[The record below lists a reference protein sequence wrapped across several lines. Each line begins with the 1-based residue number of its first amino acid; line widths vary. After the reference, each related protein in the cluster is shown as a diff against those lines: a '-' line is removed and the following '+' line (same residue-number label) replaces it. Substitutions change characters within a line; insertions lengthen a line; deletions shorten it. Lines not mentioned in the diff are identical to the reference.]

1 METRVLLHL
10 LENCLRSWIEN
21 ILVVVGLFLLTELK
35 NPFSVVMWMN
45 VLKKLAKTLRE
56 NSKLWRVK
64 LSSFYGLRS
73 IQFAAYRAWKHVKE
87 IDIDSLKFCGLWQY
101 RMNEENEICLY
112 SYGNPLIEMLQKKR
126 VKNGTK
132 RMEVFCALIISPFQT
147 TLFLKPA
154 SACIVSTRQKI
165 HNTIELMN
173 RLLYELFLIQ
183 TFIYSSL

>member
-1 METRVLLHL
+1 
-10 LENCLRSWIEN
+10 
-21 ILVVVGLFLLTELK
+21 
-35 NPFSVVMWMN
+35 
-45 VLKKLAKTLRE
+45 
-56 NSKLWRVK
+56 
-64 LSSFYGLRS
+64 
-73 IQFAAYRAWKHVKE
+73 
-87 IDIDSLKFCGLWQY
+87 
-101 RMNEENEICLY
+101 MNEENEICLY
-112 SYGNPLIEMLQKKR
+112 SYGNPLTEMLQKKR

>member
-1 METRVLLHL
+1 MKKTRFV
-10 LENCLRSWIEN
+10 CI
-21 ILVVVGLFLLTELK
+21 
-35 NPFSVVMWMN
+35 
-45 VLKKLAKTLRE
+45 
-56 NSKLWRVK
+56 
-64 LSSFYGLRS
+64 
-73 IQFAAYRAWKHVKE
+73 
-87 IDIDSLKFCGLWQY
+87 
-101 RMNEENEICLY
+101 RMD
-112 SYGNPLIEMLQKKR
+112 GNPLIEMLQTEPR
-126 VKNGTK
+126 MERTK